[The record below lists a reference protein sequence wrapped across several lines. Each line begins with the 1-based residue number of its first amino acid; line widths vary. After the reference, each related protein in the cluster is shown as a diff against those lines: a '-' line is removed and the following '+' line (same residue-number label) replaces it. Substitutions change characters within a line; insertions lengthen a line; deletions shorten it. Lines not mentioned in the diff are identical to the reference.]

1 MDIEDIVDHSRK
13 NDEHDDDDED
23 DTNEHDDE
31 RDCNNSVFCS
41 PMMLGGI
48 N

>member
-23 DTNEHDDE
+23 EVTKRSGDRQCRRDTRTGTSE
-31 RDCNNSVFCS
+31 R
-41 PMMLGGI
+41 
-48 N
+48 